1 MTEVLLPIPL
11 TAPERGLIFG
21 LRAIADSPLRH
32 RLLEVVD
39 RLIQI
44 GQEPCCAEAQADGVP
59 CASVH
64 RQCDTCDGVFER
76 VQALVELSFPRPAE
90 KSQKI

>member
-1 MTEVLLPIPL
+1 MTEVLLPVPL
-11 TAPERGLIFG
+11 TAPERDLIFG

-39 RLIQI
+39 RLIEI

-59 CASVH
+59 CVSVH
-64 RQCDTCDGVFER
+64 RQCDACAAVFER
-76 VQALVELSFPRPAE
+76 VQSLVELSFPRPAE
-90 KSQKI
+90 GSQKI

>member
-1 MTEVLLPIPL
+1 MTEVPLPVPL

-21 LRAIADSPLRH
+21 LRAIADSPLRN
-32 RLLEVVD
+32 RLLEVVEH
-39 RLIQI
+39 LIQI

-64 RQCDTCDGVFER
+64 RQCDACAAVFER
-76 VQALVELSFPRPAE
+76 VQALVALSFPRPAE
-90 KSQKI
+90 TAQKI